1 MRNKPFYLKANF
13 YEYRMVIFLVKGGK
27 IMDGA
32 SLIVGLTLKK
42 TLTLLALVDPLLV
55 IPIFVSATAGYDLD
69 FKYRY
74 SRQLGITVAVALLLG
89 GLFGLHFLNFMD
101 VSLAA
106 IQIGGGAIMFVVALA
121 MVIAKNES
129 VKYTLDETADA
140 ASGPSIVPLG
150 IPLLAGPAGLSYVMA
165 TSQITRVSDLF
176 SIILPPI
183 VAGLATWICFRVASR
198 GGGMLPV
205 SMLKVIERLAG
216 FLLTAV
222 AVEMMGS
229 GLKSMFPTLSP

>member
-1 MRNKPFYLKANF
+1 MGEAFAA
-13 YEYRMVIFLVKGGK
+13 I
-27 IMDGA
+27 
-32 SLIVGLTLKK
+32 GLTLKK
-42 TLTLLALVDPLLV
+42 TLTLIALVDPLLA
-55 IPIFVSATAGYDLD
+55 IPLFVAATNGYDTG

-74 SRQLGITVAVALLLG
+74 SRQLGITVAISLLAG
-89 GLFGLHFLNFMD
+89 GLFGLHFLNFMG

-129 VKYTLDETADA
+129 VKYTPDESEDA

-150 IPLLAGPAGLSYVMA
+150 IPLLAGPAALSYVMA
-165 TSQITRVSDLF
+165 TSRITKMEDILPVA
-176 SIILPPI
+176 LPPI
-183 VAGLATWICFRVASR
+183 AVGLTTWICFRIASR
-198 GGGMLPV
+198 GGGMLPS

-229 GLKSMFPTLSP
+229 GLKAMFPTLTT

>member
-1 MRNKPFYLKANF
+1 
-13 YEYRMVIFLVKGGK
+13 
-27 IMDGA
+27 MDEVY
-32 SLIVGLTLKK
+32 SIVGFTLKK
-42 TLTLLALVDPLLV
+42 TLTLLALVDPLLA
-55 IPIFVSATAGYDLD
+55 IPIFVAATSGYDRD
-69 FKYRY
+69 FKYLY
-74 SRQLGITVAVALLLG
+74 SRQLGMTVTVALLLG
-89 GLFGLHFLNFMD
+89 GLFGLHFLNFMG

-121 MVIAKNES
+121 MVVAKNES
-129 VKYTLDETADA
+129 VKYTLDESVDA

-165 TSQITRVSDLF
+165 TSQITKITDLF
-176 SIILPPI
+176 SVVLPPI
-183 VAGLATWICFRVASR
+183 VVGLATWMCFRIASR

-222 AVEMMGS
+222 AVEMMGN
-229 GLKSMFPTLSP
+229 GLKSMFPTLSA